1 MGLQQFERRLERV
14 VEGVFAK
21 AFRSGLQPVEIG
33 RRLTREMD
41 LRRTLVPRGTMVPNS
56 FVVALS
62 PHDHD
67 RFAPIEDELI
77 NELVSMAQEHAREDG
92 YVFLGPVT
100 VTIEVDPDLPSGR
113 MLVAGEMRRGSAAN
127 AVLLLPEGRRLTLSE
142 APVVMGRLPECQIV
156 VGDPNVSRRH
166 AEIRPSQQ
174 GAGWELADL
183 GSTNGTRLNG
193 ARINAP
199 APLRS
204 GDQVT
209 VGSTTITFESA

>member
-1 MGLQQFERRLERV
+1 MGLQQFERRLERL
-14 VEGVFAK
+14 VEGVFAR

-41 LRRTLVPRGTMVPNS
+41 LRRTLAPKGTLVPNR

-62 PHDHD
+62 PEDHD
-67 RFAPIEDELI
+67 RFASIEEELVAELI
-77 NELVSMAQEHAREDG
+77 AVAKEHAREDG

-100 VTIEVDPDLPSGR
+100 VSIEADESLSPGR
-113 MLVAGEMRRGSAAN
+113 LLVAGDMTRGKGPTGTL
-127 AVLLLPEGRRLTLSE
+127 VLPEGRRITLGNK
-142 APVVMGRLPECQIV
+142 PVTMGRLPECQVV

-166 AEIRPSQQ
+166 AEIRPSDHDS
-174 GAGWELADL
+174 GWEVVDL

-193 ARINAP
+193 SLLRAP
-199 APLRS
+199 TVLKP

-209 VGSTTITFESA
+209 LGATTITFESA

>member
-1 MGLQQFERRLERV
+1 MGLQQFERRLERM

-41 LRRTLVPRGTMVPNS
+41 LRRTLAPKGTLVPNR

-62 PHDHD
+62 PEDHD
-67 RFAPIEDELI
+67 RFSSIEEELVA
-77 NELVSMAQEHAREDG
+77 ELVSVAREHAREDG

-100 VTIEVDPDLPSGR
+100 VSIEADPDLSPGR
-113 MLVAGEMRRGSAAN
+113 LLVAGDMTRGAGPTAS
-127 AVLLLPEGRRLTLSE
+127 LLLPQGRRITLGST
-142 APVVMGRLPECQIV
+142 PITLGRLPECEIV

-166 AEIRPSQQ
+166 AEIRPSDHDS
-174 GAGWELADL
+174 GWEVVDL

-193 ARINAP
+193 SRLAAP
-199 APLRS
+199 TVLHP

-209 VGSTTITFESA
+209 VGGTTIIFESA

>member
-41 LRRTLVPRGTMVPNS
+41 LRRTLAPKGTLVPNR

-62 PHDHD
+62 PADHE
-67 RFAPIEDELI
+67 RFAPIEE
-77 NELVSMAQEHAREDG
+77 ELVAELVAVAKDHAREDG

-100 VTIEVDPDLPSGR
+100 VTIETDEDLARGR
-113 MLVAGEMRRGSAAN
+113 LLVAGDMSRGPGPTAS
-127 AVLLLPEGRRLTLSE
+127 LLLPEGRRIALGNN
-142 APVVMGRLPECQIV
+142 PVTMGRLPECQVV

-166 AEIRPSQQ
+166 AEIRPSDRDS
-174 GAGWELADL
+174 GWEVVDL

-193 ARINAP
+193 SLLRAP
-199 APLRS
+199 TVLKP

-209 VGSTTITFESA
+209 LGATTITFESA